1 MFDFK
6 ILVVVMLQ
14 IMAYKVEACQPD
26 EAVCNPNFDP
36 NGDQDDCC
44 AGYTCHRVGETSY
57 KCTDEALRGT

>member
-1 MFDFK
+1 
-6 ILVVVMLQ
+6 MLQ